1 LASSDRRFGT
11 DEADWCEKKEIPK
24 AIIASVE
31 REIASSLRVKEA
43 FLRECAAPLAGICEA
58 VAGRLAHGG
67 KVLLFGN
74 GGSAGDAEHIAA
86 EFVGRYQRDRR
97 ALPALALATNGCTLT
112 ALANDYGYDSV
123 FARQVGR
130 SAHLPDVAIGISTS
144 GNSLNVL
151 GGIRAAHKVGMLRV
165 AFTGKVGGKAFKMA
179 TLSLR
184 VPSDVTAR
192 IQECHILAGHVLSGY
207 CEHFLCAGPRAV
219 SR

>member
-1 LASSDRRFGT
+1 
-11 DEADWCEKKEIPK
+11 
-24 AIIASVE
+24 
-31 REIASSLRVKEA
+31 VKQA

-58 VAGRLAHGG
+58 VAGRLAHGD

-97 ALPALALATNGCTLT
+97 ALPAPALATNGWTLT

-123 FARQVGR
+123 FARQVG
-130 SAHLPDVAIGISTS
+130 AFGKPADVAIGIRPA
-144 GNSLNVL
+144 GF
-151 GGIRAAHKVGMLRV
+151 GIRAAHKVGMLRV

-192 IQECHILAGHVLSGY
+192 IQECHIVAGHVLSGY
-207 CEHFLCAGPRAV
+207 CEHSLCAGPRAA

>member
-1 LASSDRRFGT
+1 MASSDRRFGT
-11 DEADWCEKKEIPK
+11 DEADWSEKKEIPQ

-58 VAGRLAHGG
+58 VAGRLAHDGG
-67 KVLLFGN
+67 RVLLFGN

-86 EFVGRYQRDRR
+86 EFVGRCQRERR
-97 ALPALALATNGCTLT
+97 ALPALALATNGCTLA

-123 FARQVGR
+123 FARQVEAFGTP
-130 SAHLPDVAIGISTS
+130 ADVAIGISTG

-151 GGIRAAHKVGMLRV
+151 GGIR
-165 AFTGKVGGKAFKMA
+165 
-179 TLSLR
+179 
-184 VPSDVTAR
+184 
-192 IQECHILAGHVLSGY
+192 GY